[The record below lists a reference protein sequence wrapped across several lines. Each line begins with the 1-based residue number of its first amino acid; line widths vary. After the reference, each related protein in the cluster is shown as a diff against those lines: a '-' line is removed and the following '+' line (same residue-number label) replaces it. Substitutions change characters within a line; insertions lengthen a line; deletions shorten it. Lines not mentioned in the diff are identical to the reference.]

1 MSFPLHFA
9 PGPGLSLALALA
21 AGMVAQSLARP
32 LRLPGIVLLLA
43 AGVLLGPDGVGL
55 VLPADLGT
63 FLPLLVG
70 FAVAI
75 VLFEGAMNLDF
86 ARLRRERRSIRK
98 LVTLGAVVTWA
109 GGTVAARWWLGWD
122 WVLCFLFGSLVIVT
136 GPTVVQPL
144 LRRIRVRSSVATVLE
159 AEGILIDAVGAV
171 LAVVALEI
179 VLHPASNGLAAGAMG
194 LVTRLLVGALAG
206 IAGGAAI
213 TALLRFRRLVP
224 EGYENVFTL
233 SLVLALFQGTN
244 AFLEETGIVAVTAAG
259 LVVANVKTRA
269 LADLK
274 EFKEQL
280 TVLLIGALFVL
291 LAADVRLREVTE
303 LGWAGLGVVVTL
315 MLVVRPL
322 DVVASTAGSELTAR
336 ERLFLAWVAPRG
348 IVAAA
353 VASLFAQQLTAR
365 GLDGGPRLRALVFLV
380 IAVTV
385 VVQGLSGGLVA
396 RLLGVSRPRRGGTVI
411 LGAGPLARALGR
423 LLRAAGD
430 DVVLVDSN
438 PTSTRTAEEEQLPV
452 VFGNGLEE
460 RTLQRA
466 EAEDRERA
474 VALTPNEEVNLL
486 FAQRCRTELRIPE
499 VLLALRHAH
508 AGVTPAMVEHLEAHV
523 LFGEPRDLAP
533 WTVRL
538 QRGEARVETW
548 TVVDADA
555 GPPFPSGDDGGERA
569 LLPLAL
575 ERERRCEP
583 WDERT
588 AAKDGDS
595 VHLVVLEARRDE
607 GATWLRAHGLEPKAA
622 DEVPE

>member
-1 MSFPLHFA
+1 MSLPLHFE

-21 AGMVAQSLARP
+21 VGMVAQSLARP

-43 AGVLLGPDGVGL
+43 AGVLLGPDGAGL
-55 VLPADLGT
+55 VLPAQLGP

-86 ARLRRERRSIRK
+86 ARLRRERRSIRN
-98 LVTLGAVVTWA
+98 LVTVGALVTWA
-109 GGTVAARWWLGWD
+109 GGATAARWWLGWD
-122 WVLCFLFGSLVIVT
+122 WILCFLFGSLVIVT

-171 LAVVALEI
+171 LAVLALEI
-179 VLHPASNGLAAGAMG
+179 VLHPARGGLAAGAAG
-194 LVTRLLVGALAG
+194 FVVRLLLGALAG

-213 TALLRFRRLVP
+213 AALLRFRRLVP
-224 EGYENVFTL
+224 EGFENVFTL

-291 LAADVRLREVTE
+291 LAADVRLSEVTQ

-322 DVVASTAGSELTAR
+322 DVAVSTAGSELAPR
-336 ERLFLAWVAPRG
+336 ERLFLAWMAPRG

-353 VASLFAQQLTAR
+353 VASLFAQQLTAN

-385 VVQGLSGGLVA
+385 VVQGLSGGIVA

-411 LGAGPLARALGR
+411 LGAGPVARAIAG
-423 LLRAAGD
+423 LLRGAGD

-438 PTSTRTAEEEQLPV
+438 PTATRAAEEADLAV

-474 VALTPNEEVNLL
+474 VALTSNEEVNLL
-486 FAQRCRTELRIPE
+486 FAQRCRSELRVPE
-499 VLLALRHAH
+499 VLIALRHAH
-508 AGVTPAMVEHLEAHV
+508 AGVTPAMVDELEAHV
-523 LFGEPRDLAP
+523 LFGSPRDLAH

-538 QRGEARVETW
+538 QRGEAGVEAW
-548 TVVDADA
+548 EVVDAAA
-555 GPPFPSGDDGGERA
+555 GSPFPPGDDGTGRA
-569 LLPLAL
+569 LLPLA
-575 ERERRCEP
+575 RERDGRCEP

-588 AAKDGDS
+588 TVKEGDR
-595 VHLVVLEARRDE
+595 VHVAVLETRRSDGE
-607 GATWLRAHGLEPKAA
+607 AWLRSRGLAPAPTGEALG
-622 DEVPE
+622 